1 MIETE
6 KILRELCSCGGVSG
20 NEESASDVFLTF
32 SKPYSDSFY
41 KDTLGNLIIKKG
53 SGRKKIMIEAHC
65 DKIGL
70 MISGITEQGFLLFSE
85 IGGHDK
91 KIMPSTAVT
100 VHGKKDL
107 FGVIGSVPPHLKKKQ
122 TFDISDLCIDVGLA
136 REEAEKYVSVGD
148 IAEFDTRYESLC
160 GDYAA
165 ASALDDR
172 AGLAVLLKV
181 METECPE
188 NCELVFVASVQE
200 EVGLRGAKTA
210 AFAEKPDIYL
220 CVDVCHGKTPD
231 ASKNV
236 YKTGA
241 GAVITVGPNVQ
252 PYVSRALLK
261 TAQENEIPYQI
272 DVDGGCT
279 GTNAWTV
286 QIARRG
292 IPTGL
297 LSLSLRYMHTRYEV
311 ISVKD
316 IDITADLICEYI
328 KKESENGDNR

>member
-6 KILRELCSCGGVSG
+6 KILRDLCSCGGVSG
-20 NEESASDVFLTF
+20 SENGASDVFLKYA
-32 SKPYSDSFY
+32 KPYCSSFY

-53 SGRKKIMIEAHC
+53 SGKKKIMVEAHC

-70 MISGITEQGFLLFSE
+70 MISGITDQGFLLFTE

-91 KIMPSTAVT
+91 KIMPSTTVT
-100 VHGKKDL
+100 VHGKKEDI

-122 TFDISDLCIDVGLA
+122 SFDISDLCIDVGLTHD
-136 REEAEKYVSVGD
+136 EALKAVSVGD
-148 IAEFDTRYESLC
+148 IAEFNTEYEKLC

-172 AGLAVLLKV
+172 AGLAVLLEV
-181 METECPE
+181 MKTECPK
-188 NCELVFVASVQE
+188 NCEIIFVASTQE

-210 AFAEKPDIYL
+210 AFAENPDVYI

-236 YKTGA
+236 YQTGK

-252 PYVSRALLK
+252 PYVSRALIQ
-261 TAQENEIPYQI
+261 TAREKGISYQI

-297 LSLSLRYMHTRYEV
+297 LSISLRYMHTRYEV
-311 ISVKD
+311 ISLKD
-316 IDITADLICEYI
+316 IDITAKLICEYI
-328 KKESENGDNR
+328 KKESENGDK